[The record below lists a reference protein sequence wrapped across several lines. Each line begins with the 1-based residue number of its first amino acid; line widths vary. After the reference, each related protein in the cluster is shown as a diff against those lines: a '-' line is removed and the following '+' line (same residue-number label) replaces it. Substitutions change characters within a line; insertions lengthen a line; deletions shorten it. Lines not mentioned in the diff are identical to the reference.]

1 MNLFS
6 KMSNVI
12 NELSQKSL
20 ETEVTDSSGKPYK
33 VTLEEAVVSAVKAL
47 EAANGIFSY
56 PHDIQRTD
64 STLKRTSMADG
75 VCKTYAVNKVD
86 VTLQYRFVNVEDQ
99 KEYIDIPGIGT
110 GIDYGDKAPGKA
122 YTYAC
127 KYALMKAYKIPS
139 GGKAS
144 VDDPDV
150 QPSSM
155 QDAMTGV
162 ERTPAPAE
170 ELPFENP
177 LIPKADKDNFA
188 ENLPPED
195 IRPEDELPP
204 DGIPTNVE
212 QAKKVICTVSNYRDK
227 TFGEIYPLDQAERLF
242 KWYEGKN
249 KPQAELEA
257 ARILLAEK
265 QKEKA

>member
-1 MNLFS
+1 MNLLA
-6 KMSNVI
+6 KMLNVI
-12 NELSQKSL
+12 NELTQQSL

-33 VTLEEAVVSAVKAL
+33 VTLEEAVVSAVKAS

-56 PHDIQRTD
+56 PHSIQRAD

-86 VTLQYRFVNVEDQ
+86 VTLQYRFVNVEQ
-99 KEYIDIPGIGT
+99 PEEYIDIPGIGT

-170 ELPFENP
+170 VPFENP
-177 LIPKADKDNFA
+177 LIPKADTSDFT
-188 ENLPPED
+188 ENLPPENMH
-195 IRPEDELPP
+195 PEDELPP
-204 DGIPTNVE
+204 DGIPTNVA

-249 KPQAELEA
+249 KPKGELEA